1 MSKLPENIKNFRIIR
16 GYSQK
21 ELADMLHKSPNVISN
36 WERGIN
42 SPEVDLVET
51 MCKIFKCSPNEIF
64 GWEESE
70 ELTILHEINK
80 LQVEKTG
87 IEKRLLE
94 YAKKLSFIQSKDDN
108 NNK

>member
-51 MCKIFKCSPNEIF
+51 MCKIFQCSPNEIF
-64 GWEESE
+64 GWEESQELVVLE
-70 ELTILHEINK
+70 EFKN
-80 LQVEKTG
+80 LQKEKND
-87 IEKRLLE
+87 IEKRIVE
-94 YAKKLSFIQSKDDN
+94 YAKRLNNYKN
-108 NNK
+108 NND

>member
-51 MCKIFKCSPNEIF
+51 MCKIFQCSPNEIF
-64 GWEESE
+64 GWEESQELAVLE
-70 ELTILHEINK
+70 EFKN
-80 LQVEKTG
+80 LQKEKND
-87 IEKRLLE
+87 IEKRIVE
-94 YAKKLSFIQSKDDN
+94 YAKRLNDYKKN
-108 NNK
+108 ND